1 MCYVVSFQKPRAP
14 WSHTQKN
21 NNADGLSKPRKT
33 LEVRAKAYGS
43 RLSKGSYVTGL
54 EKKST
59 VKSRRSGESL
69 EWASPSIA

>member
-1 MCYVVSFQKPRAP
+1 MV
-14 WSHTQKN
+14 SHTKEQQCRLTTK
-21 NNADGLSKPRKT
+21 AEKT

-59 VKSRRSGESL
+59 VKSRSSGESL
-69 EWASPSIA
+69 ELASPSIA